1 MVRNRGRRGRR
12 ADAAVE
18 GMSRAG
24 KDVVRRKGRDLAEML
39 MSVSQNNLHAEV
51 DFGPPAGREEW

>member
-1 MVRNRGRRGRR
+1 
-12 ADAAVE
+12 
-18 GMSRAG
+18 MSRAG